1 MEGTLIYS
9 DGQRLGRNG
18 TSHKIL
24 SYFIWASL
32 LDLVKAIST
41 VSWTQQ
47 IQLTRSWLY
56 RVHQWDP
63 PKQNGCDWQNS

>member
-1 MEGTLIYS
+1 MEDTLIYE
-9 DGQRLGRNG
+9 DGQRFGRKG

-41 VSWTQQ
+41 VSWAQQ

-56 RVHQWDP
+56 RFHQRDP
-63 PKQNGCDWQNS
+63 PKQNGYDWQSS